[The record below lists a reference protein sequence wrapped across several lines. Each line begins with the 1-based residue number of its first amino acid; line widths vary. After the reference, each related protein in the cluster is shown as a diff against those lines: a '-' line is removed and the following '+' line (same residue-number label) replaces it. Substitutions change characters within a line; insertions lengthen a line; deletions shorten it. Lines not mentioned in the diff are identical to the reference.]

1 MSAYS
6 AVDIK
11 RELQCRRQAVWR
23 GFVLAAYGVMSAEDL
38 EKGTQVEPISSSTEA
53 DVFDMHEA
61 LPMEV
66 KAVVHALL
74 LERTGQF

>member
-1 MSAYS
+1 MM
-6 AVDIK
+6 

-23 GFVLAAYGVMSAEDL
+23 GVVLAAYGVASAEEL
-38 EKGTQVEPISSSTEA
+38 EKSTQVEPISSSGEA
-53 DVFDMHEA
+53 DMFTMHEV